1 MPSTPPDPGS
11 QSAGKSRL
19 SAFFSR
25 FGSTLVLWLFIGGAL
40 VSAHPVPFFVIILL
54 LMMGGLWEFFHLLH
68 MRHARGEAAVTM
80 ALSAVYVSVC
90 FWSAAAGHG
99 TDFARFDL
107 LAIFHITVAGFLIH
121 MFSPVNPGRSH
132 IQVMAC
138 VFAFIYITFLFNFIT
153 RVSWFQDGR
162 EQPAGLV
169 PGRTY
174 LLFGLAVTKF
184 TDMGAYIVGSLI
196 GKHKMVP
203 HLSPGKTWEG
213 FAGAIAFAYLAAF
226 TIAGLWGRGVP
237 LLTPVHTAILAG
249 LIALGAVV
257 GDLAESTI
265 KRSLRAKDSGH
276 VMPGIGGVLDL
287 IDSILVTT
295 PILYFYLEWIK
306 P

>member
-1 MPSTPPDPGS
+1 MSSTPSPTT
-11 QSAGKSRL
+11 KSRL

-25 FGSTLVLWLFIGGAL
+25 FGSTLVLWLLIGSAL
-40 VSAHPVPFFVIILL
+40 VSAHPVPFFIIIFL

-68 MRHARGEAAVTM
+68 IKHARGEAAVTI

-90 FWSAAAGHG
+90 FWSAARGGG
-99 TDFARFDL
+99 TDFAQFDM

-138 VFAFIYITFLFNFIT
+138 VFAFVYISYLFNFVT
-153 RVSWFQDGR
+153 RVSWFDDGR
-162 EQPAGLV
+162 EALPAV

-213 FAGAIAFAYLAAF
+213 FAGAILFAYLAAF
-226 TIAGLWGRGVP
+226 AITGFWGRGVP
-237 LLTPVHTAILAG
+237 LLTPGHTAILAG

-287 IDSILVTT
+287 IDSVLFTT

>member
-1 MPSTPPDPGS
+1 MSSAPPAP
-11 QSAGKSRL
+11 QPAGPAKKSPF

-25 FGSTLVLWLFIGGAL
+25 FGSTLVLWFLTGAAL
-40 VSAHPVPFFVIILL
+40 VSAHPVPFFLIIFV
-54 LMMGGLWEFFHLLH
+54 LMMAGLWEFFHLLH
-68 MRHARGEAAVTM
+68 MPHARGEAAVTM
-80 ALSAVYVSVC
+80 GISAVYVTIC
-90 FWSAAAGHG
+90 FWSAAHGGG
-99 TDFARFDL
+99 TDFAKFDL

-121 MFSPVNPGRSH
+121 LFSPVNPGRSH

-138 VFAFIYITFLFNFIT
+138 VFAFIYISFLFNFVT
-153 RVSWFQDGR
+153 RVSWFNDGR
-162 EQPAGLV
+162 DQLPAV

-174 LLFGLAVTKF
+174 ILFGLAVTKF
-184 TDMGAYIVGSLI
+184 TDMGAYLVGSLF

-213 FAGAIAFAYLAAF
+213 FVGAILFAYLAAF
-226 TIAGLWGRGVP
+226 SIIGIWGPGVP
-237 LLTPVHTAILAG
+237 LLTPGHTAVLAG

-257 GDLAESTI
+257 GDLAESTL
-265 KRSLRAKDSGH
+265 KRSLKAKDSGH

-287 IDSILVTT
+287 IDSVLFTT

>member
-1 MPSTPPDPGS
+1 MPSVSSVPPP
-11 QSAGKSRL
+11 KSRL
-19 SAFFSR
+19 SAFISR
-25 FGSTLVLWLFIGGAL
+25 FGSTLVLWFLIGAAL
-40 VSAHPVPFFVIILL
+40 VSAHPVPFFLIIFI

-68 MRHARGEAAVTM
+68 MRHAQGEAAVTM
-80 ALSAVYVSVC
+80 AISAVYVSVC
-90 FWSAAAGHG
+90 FWSAARGGG
-99 TDFARFDL
+99 TDFSHFDL

-121 MFSPVNPGRSH
+121 MFAPVNPGRSH

-138 VFAFIYITFLFNFIT
+138 IFAFIYIAFLFNFTT
-153 RVSWFQDGR
+153 RLSWFQDGR
-162 EQPAGLV
+162 AHLPAV

-184 TDMGAYIVGSLI
+184 TDMGAYLVGSMF

-213 FAGAIAFAYLAAF
+213 FAGAILFAYLAAF
-226 TIAGLWGRGVP
+226 SITALWGPGVP
-237 LLTPVHTAILAG
+237 LLTPPHTAVIAG

-257 GDLAESTI
+257 GDLAESTL

-287 IDSILVTT
+287 IDSILFTT
-295 PILYFYLEWIK
+295 PILYFYLVWIK
-306 P
+306 Q